1 MGSSSLCENAEVTK
15 GSSAREVDGLLDGLL
30 GVTRVVEHALAVV
43 AARHDLTPQQVGL
56 LRMLGGPVSMRE
68 LAEDR
73 CCDPSNVTGLVDR
86 AERLGL
92 VARTPNP
99 RDRRVRM
106 LELTEEGRR
115 MRARVTREL
124 ALEVR
129 SALGITDEGK
139 GNEVARLL
147 MSLGG
152 AAGRC

>member
-1 MGSSSLCENAEVTK
+1 MGSSSFCETVVMAK
-15 GSSAREVDGLLDGLL
+15 GSSTGEVDGLLDGLL

-43 AARHDLTPQQVGL
+43 AARHELTPQQVGL
-56 LRMLGGPVSMRE
+56 LRMLGEPVSMRE

-73 CCDPSNVTGLVDR
+73 SCDPSNVTGLVDR

-106 LELTEEGRR
+106 LELTEDGRR

-124 ALEVR
+124 ASEVR
-129 SALGITDEGK
+129 SALGITDESQGD
-139 GNEVARLL
+139 EVARLL
-147 MSLGG
+147 RSLGG
-152 AAGRC
+152 PARRC